1 MVSRAAIVLLIGLVG
16 MFYQGTQLPPPNN
29 SDSSDDGVPVSP
41 PRVRLRDGRYLAYR
55 EKGVPKDQAKHSI
68 IIVHGFGSSKD
79 MNFLAP
85 QKPLDIEVLIRYL
98 DTKKELIDELGIY
111 ILQYDRAGYG
121 ESDPNPKRSLKSE
134 ALDIEEL
141 ADLLQIGSKFYL
153 IGVSMGSYATW
164 SCLNYIPNRQITSL
178 KIYISKHM
186 FGFRKCQNLCRLAGV
201 AMIAPVI
208 NYLWPSFPESLI
220 KEDYRRKLIKWSMWF
235 ANYFPR
241 LLYWWVTQKW
251 LPSNSVIEKNP
262 AFFNKRDIDILE
274 TIPGF
279 PMLTKASYMFL
290 SLNKLREQVVFDTL
304 RGDWMVAFGNW
315 EFDPLKLSN
324 PFPDNRSSAHIWQ
337 GYEDKVV
344 PSQIQRFVTQKLPWI
359 QYHEVPDGGHLIVHY
374 SGLCEAIL
382 KALLLGEE
390 NLSYR
395 PRPEVFVS

>member
-1 MVSRAAIVLLIGLVG
+1 MVSRAAIVLLIGLLG
-16 MFYQGTQLPPPNN
+16 MFYQATQLPPPNRP
-29 SDSSDDGVPVSP
+29 DSPNGVPAS
-41 PRVRLRDGRYLAYR
+41 PRVRLSDGRYLAYR

-85 QKPLDIEVLIRYL
+85 Q
-98 DTKKELIDELGIY
+98 ELIDELGIY

-141 ADLLQIGSKFYL
+141 ADQLQIG
-153 IGVSMGSYATW
+153 
-164 SCLNYIPNRQITSL
+164 
-178 KIYISKHM
+178 
-186 FGFRKCQNLCRLAGV
+186 LAGV

-208 NYLWPSFPESLI
+208 NYQWPSFPERLI
-220 KEDYRRKLIKWSMWF
+220 KEDYRRKLIKWTMSL
-235 ANYFPR
+235 ANYFPK
-241 LLYWWVTQKW
+241 LLHWWVTQKW

-279 PMLTKASYMFL
+279 PMLTKASYIFL
-290 SLNKLREQVVFDTL
+290 SLVLEQVVFDTL

-324 PFPDNRSSAHIWQ
+324 PFPPNRTSAHIWQ

-344 PSQIQRFVTQKLPWI
+344 PSQIQRFVTGKLPWI

>member
-85 QKPLDIEVLIRYL
+85 Q
-98 DTKKELIDELGIY
+98 ELIDELGIY

-164 SCLNYIPNRQITSL
+164 SCLNYIPN
-178 KIYISKHM
+178 
-186 FGFRKCQNLCRLAGV
+186 RLAGV

-279 PMLTKASYMFL
+279 PMLTK
-290 SLNKLREQVVFDTL
+290 NKLREQVVFDTL

>member
-1 MVSRAAIVLLIGLVG
+1 MVSRAAIVLLIGLLG
-16 MFYQGTQLPPPNN
+16 MFYQATQLPPPNRT
-29 SDSSDDGVPVSP
+29 DSPHGVPPSS
-41 PRVRLRDGRYLAYR
+41 RVRLSDGRYLAYR

-85 QKPLDIEVLIRYL
+85 QA
-98 DTKKELIDELGIY
+98 LIDELGIY

-141 ADLLQIGSKFYL
+141 ADQLQIGSKFYV

-164 SCLNYIPNRQITSL
+164 SCLNYLPD
-178 KIYISKHM
+178 
-186 FGFRKCQNLCRLAGV
+186 RLAGV

-208 NYLWPSFPESLI
+208 NYQWPSFPDRLI
-220 KEDYRRKLIKWSMWF
+220 KEDYRRKLIKWTMIF
-235 ANYFPR
+235 ANYFPK
-241 LLYWWVTQKW
+241 LLHWWVTQKW

-262 AFFNKRDIDILE
+262 VFFNKRDIDILE

-279 PMLTKASYMFL
+279 PMLTKE
-290 SLNKLREQVVFDTL
+290 KLREQVVFDTL
-304 RGDWMVAFGNW
+304 RGDWMLAFGKW
-315 EFDPLKLSN
+315 EFDPMKLSN
-324 PFPDNRSSAHIWQ
+324 PFPQNRSSAHIWQ

-344 PSQIQRFVTQKLPWI
+344 PSPIQRFVTEKLPWI

-374 SGLCEAIL
+374 SGICEAIL

>member
-1 MVSRAAIVLLIGLVG
+1 
-16 MFYQGTQLPPPNN
+16 
-29 SDSSDDGVPVSP
+29 
-41 PRVRLRDGRYLAYR
+41 
-55 EKGVPKDQAKHSI
+55 
-68 IIVHGFGSSKD
+68 

-85 QKPLDIEVLIRYL
+85 Q
-98 DTKKELIDELGIY
+98 ELIDELGIY

-164 SCLNYIPNRQITSL
+164 SCLNYIPN
-178 KIYISKHM
+178 
-186 FGFRKCQNLCRLAGV
+186 RLAGV

-279 PMLTKASYMFL
+279 PMLTKNHGKTSEVIVMMVCSHL
-290 SLNKLREQVVFDTL
+290 QNKLREQVVFDTL

>member
-1 MVSRAAIVLLIGLVG
+1 MTAAIVLLIGLVG

-141 ADLLQIGSKFYL
+141 ADLLQIG
-153 IGVSMGSYATW
+153 
-164 SCLNYIPNRQITSL
+164 
-178 KIYISKHM
+178 
-186 FGFRKCQNLCRLAGV
+186 LAGV

-241 LLYWWVTQKW
+241 LLYWWNHGKT
-251 LPSNSVIEKNP
+251 SEVIVMMVCSH
-262 AFFNKRDIDILE
+262 LQ
-274 TIPGF
+274 
-279 PMLTKASYMFL
+279 
-290 SLNKLREQVVFDTL
+290 NKLREQVVFDTL

-395 PRPEVFVS
+395 PRPEVAYIKIYLNLKLKEGEKEIPRLMS